1 MSWIPSTEIES
12 ARGTREVSLRTHHL
26 TKRRIFL
33 DGPITAETAQQF
45 MEQLLY
51 LEERQE
57 PVTLVINSPGG
68 EVGAGLLMYDLMQS
82 LRPELH
88 VFCAGTAASMAAI
101 LLAGG
106 PKGHRYILPHSKVMI
121 HEPMIREGMSGSAS
135 SIQTLSE
142 SILEIRDITN
152 GILAKHTGKS
162 LESINK
168 ATSYDHFMNAVQA
181 VNFGICDSITD
192 AIVSF

>member
-82 LRPELH
+82 FRPELH

-152 GILAKHTGKS
+152 GSLAKHTGKS

>member
-1 MSWIPSTEIES
+1 MWKNRSFY
-12 ARGTREVSLRTHHL
+12 V
-26 TKRRIFL
+26 
-33 DGPITAETAQQF
+33 
-45 MEQLLY
+45 
-51 LEERQE
+51 
-57 PVTLVINSPGG
+57 
-68 EVGAGLLMYDLMQS
+68 
-82 LRPELH
+82 
-88 VFCAGTAASMAAI
+88 AADMAAI